1 MKYLIDSANQVEI
14 DQALEMGICGVT
26 ANPSLYAKVNV
37 NFYEFL
43 RRNSQKD
50 CLLTAEVIGES
61 VEDMIYQAKKIAEI
75 SNEIIIKLNYSQQ
88 SLMVANVLKKKG
100 IKTAMTL
107 VFDVN
112 QALLSV
118 NAGVS
123 FLFLFVARNEEMGV
137 DGLEFV
143 KDVSTI
149 IKKNDLH
156 VKIVAASIRTKY
168 QLQRVA
174 QDADYIAAPYK
185 LIEESFKHP
194 LTNAASKQFEKDMKS
209 CCV

>member
-14 DQALEMGICGVT
+14 DESLEMGICGIT
-26 ANPSLYAKVNV
+26 ANPSLYVKDNV

-43 RRNSQKD
+43 TRNSKRG
-50 CLLTAEVIGES
+50 CLLTGEVLGDS
-61 VEDMIYQAKKIAEI
+61 VEEMLEQAEKITQI
-75 SNEIIIKLNYSQQ
+75 SDDIIIKLNYSPQ
-88 SLMVANVLKKKG
+88 SLKVANVLKNKG

-118 NAGVS
+118 TAGVS
-123 FLFLFVARNEEMGV
+123 YLFLFVARNEELGV

-143 KDVSTI
+143 RDVSTI
-149 IKKNDLH
+149 IKKKDYE

-174 QDADYIAAPYK
+174 QDADYIAAPFK
-185 LIEESFKHP
+185 LIKESFLHP
-194 LTNAASKQFEKDMKS
+194 STLAGAKQFETDMKG
-209 CCV
+209 CFV

>member
-26 ANPSLYAKVNV
+26 ANPSLYAKEKV

-43 RRNSQKD
+43 MKYSNKD
-50 CLLTAEVIGES
+50 CLLTAEVIGDC
-61 VEDMIYQAKKIAEI
+61 VEDMIYQAKKITEI
-75 SNEIIIKLNYSQQ
+75 SNKIIIKLNFSPQ
-88 SLMVANVLKKKG
+88 SLKVANLLKKQG

-112 QALLSV
+112 QAMLSIS
-118 NAGVS
+118 AGVS
-123 FLFLFVARNEEMGV
+123 YLFLFVARNEEVGV
-137 DGLEFV
+137 DGLEFI

-149 IKKNDLH
+149 VESKDYD
-156 VKIVAASIRTKY
+156 VEIVAASIRTKY

-174 QDADYIAAPYK
+174 LDADFIAAPYQ

-194 LTNAASKQFEKDMKS
+194 LTNAGAIQFEKDMKS
-209 CCV
+209 CFI

>member
-1 MKYLIDSANQVEI
+1 MKYLIDSANQIEI
-14 DQALEMGICGVT
+14 DQALEMGICGIT
-26 ANPSLYAKVNV
+26 ANPSLYSKENV

-43 RRNSQKD
+43 TRNSQKD
-50 CLLTAEVIGES
+50 CLLTAEVVGDS
-61 VEDMIYQAKKIAEI
+61 VEDMLYQAEKITEI
-75 SNEIIIKLNYSQQ
+75 SNAIIIKLNYSPQ
-88 SLMVANVLKKKG
+88 SLKVANVLKKKG

-123 FLFLFVARNEEMGV
+123 YLFLFVARNEELGV

-149 IKKNDLH
+149 IKKKEYH
-156 VKIVAASIRTKY
+156 VKVVAASIRTKY

-174 QDADYIAAPYK
+174 QDADYIAAPYQ
-185 LIEESFKHP
+185 LIEDSFKHP
-194 LTNAASKQFEKDMKS
+194 LTNAGAIQFEKDMKS
-209 CCV
+209 CFI

>member
-26 ANPSLYAKVNV
+26 ANPSLYAKEKI

-43 RRNSQKD
+43 MKYSERD
-50 CLLTAEVIGES
+50 CLLTAEVIGEH
-61 VEDMIYQAKKIAEI
+61 VEDMFYQAEKIVEI
-75 SNEIIIKLNYSQQ
+75 SNEIIIKLNYSPQ
-88 SLMVANVLKKKG
+88 SLKVAKVLKKKG

-118 NAGVS
+118 SAGVS
-123 FLFLFVARNEEMGV
+123 YLFLFVARNEEMGV

-143 KDVSTI
+143 KAVSTI
-149 IKKNDLH
+149 IESKGYD
-156 VKIVAASIRTKY
+156 VEIVAASIRTKY

-174 QDADYIAAPYK
+174 QDADYIAAPYQ
-185 LIEESFKHP
+185 LIEDSFKHP
-194 LTNAASKQFEKDMKS
+194 LTNAGVKQFEKDMKS
-209 CCV
+209 CFI